1 MSSYLTRKCIG
12 KVSSL
17 VRGLDL
23 QLDSTSLLKDFARA
37 LAALHLNFGT
47 AALFKWS
54 VGINELRSSDH
65 AVSIDLV
72 WTSFNRDIDKVRLS
86 QPPGLTLPQVS
97 NYRHVDIELREALTI
112 KYMKRVQELLT
123 GKKVGEEDEA
133 TLLQVVRLEANIS
146 RAMLD
151 PAEEREEKEVREVD
165 AAWLQKELPFID
177 WIVFMEE
184 TIGEEVEVVV
194 SSLTYLAA
202 ASRLLL
208 QMVNEEKGRKIVQQY
223 LVSRKHL
230 TTYLFFS

>member
-1 MSSYLTRKCIG
+1 M
-12 KVSSL
+12 
-17 VRGLDL
+17 
-23 QLDSTSLLKDFARA
+23 
-37 LAALHLNFGT
+37 
-47 AALFKWS
+47 
-54 VGINELRSSDH
+54 
-65 AVSIDLV
+65 
-72 WTSFNRDIDKVRLS
+72 
-86 QPPGLTLPQVS
+86 
-97 NYRHVDIELREALTI
+97 DIELREALTI

-123 GKKVGEEDEA
+123 GRKVGEEDEA

-151 PAEEREEKEVREVD
+151 LAEEREEKEVREVD

>member
-1 MSSYLTRKCIG
+1 M
-12 KVSSL
+12 
-17 VRGLDL
+17 
-23 QLDSTSLLKDFARA
+23 
-37 LAALHLNFGT
+37 
-47 AALFKWS
+47 
-54 VGINELRSSDH
+54 
-65 AVSIDLV
+65 
-72 WTSFNRDIDKVRLS
+72 
-86 QPPGLTLPQVS
+86 
-97 NYRHVDIELREALTI
+97 DIELREALTI

-123 GKKVGEEDEA
+123 GRKVEEEDEA

-151 PAEEREEKEVREVD
+151 LAEEREEKEVREVD

>member
-1 MSSYLTRKCIG
+1 M
-12 KVSSL
+12 
-17 VRGLDL
+17 
-23 QLDSTSLLKDFARA
+23 
-37 LAALHLNFGT
+37 
-47 AALFKWS
+47 
-54 VGINELRSSDH
+54 E
-65 AVSIDLV
+65 
-72 WTSFNRDIDKVRLS
+72 
-86 QPPGLTLPQVS
+86 
-97 NYRHVDIELREALTI
+97 
-112 KYMKRVQELLT
+112 
-123 GKKVGEEDEA
+123 EEDEA

-151 PAEEREEKEVREVD
+151 LAEEREEKEVREVD

-208 QMVNEEKGRKIVQQY
+208 QMVKEEKGRKIVQQY

>member
-1 MSSYLTRKCIG
+1 M
-12 KVSSL
+12 
-17 VRGLDL
+17 
-23 QLDSTSLLKDFARA
+23 
-37 LAALHLNFGT
+37 
-47 AALFKWS
+47 
-54 VGINELRSSDH
+54 
-65 AVSIDLV
+65 
-72 WTSFNRDIDKVRLS
+72 
-86 QPPGLTLPQVS
+86 
-97 NYRHVDIELREALTI
+97 DIELREALTI

-123 GKKVGEEDEA
+123 GRKVEEEDEA

-151 PAEEREEKEVREVD
+151 LAEEREEKEVREVD

-208 QMVNEEKGRKIVQQY
+208 QMVKEEKGRKIVQQY

>member
-1 MSSYLTRKCIG
+1 M
-12 KVSSL
+12 
-17 VRGLDL
+17 
-23 QLDSTSLLKDFARA
+23 KDFARA

-65 AVSIDLV
+65 AVSIVYIWKTSIIRDL
-72 WTSFNRDIDKVRLS
+72 DKVRLS

-123 GKKVGEEDEA
+123 GRKVEEEDEA

-151 PAEEREEKEVREVD
+151 LAEEREEKEVREVD

>member
-1 MSSYLTRKCIG
+1 M
-12 KVSSL
+12 
-17 VRGLDL
+17 
-23 QLDSTSLLKDFARA
+23 
-37 LAALHLNFGT
+37 
-47 AALFKWS
+47 
-54 VGINELRSSDH
+54 
-65 AVSIDLV
+65 
-72 WTSFNRDIDKVRLS
+72 
-86 QPPGLTLPQVS
+86 
-97 NYRHVDIELREALTI
+97 DIELREALTI

-123 GKKVGEEDEA
+123 GKKVEEEDEA
-133 TLLQVVRLEANIS
+133 TLLQVIRLEANIS

-151 PAEEREEKEVREVD
+151 LAEEREEKEVREVD
-165 AAWLQKELPFID
+165 VAWLQKELPFID

-208 QMVNEEKGRKIVQQY
+208 QMVKEEKGRKIVQQY

>member
-1 MSSYLTRKCIG
+1 M
-12 KVSSL
+12 
-17 VRGLDL
+17 
-23 QLDSTSLLKDFARA
+23 
-37 LAALHLNFGT
+37 
-47 AALFKWS
+47 
-54 VGINELRSSDH
+54 
-65 AVSIDLV
+65 
-72 WTSFNRDIDKVRLS
+72 
-86 QPPGLTLPQVS
+86 S

-123 GKKVGEEDEA
+123 GRKVGEEDEA

-208 QMVNEEKGRKIVQQY
+208 QMVKEEKGRKIVQQY

>member
-1 MSSYLTRKCIG
+1 M
-12 KVSSL
+12 
-17 VRGLDL
+17 
-23 QLDSTSLLKDFARA
+23 
-37 LAALHLNFGT
+37 
-47 AALFKWS
+47 
-54 VGINELRSSDH
+54 
-65 AVSIDLV
+65 
-72 WTSFNRDIDKVRLS
+72 
-86 QPPGLTLPQVS
+86 
-97 NYRHVDIELREALTI
+97 DIELREALTI

-151 PAEEREEKEVREVD
+151 LAEEREEKEVREVD

-208 QMVNEEKGRKIVQQY
+208 QMVKEEKGRKIVQQY

>member
-1 MSSYLTRKCIG
+1 M
-12 KVSSL
+12 
-17 VRGLDL
+17 
-23 QLDSTSLLKDFARA
+23 
-37 LAALHLNFGT
+37 
-47 AALFKWS
+47 
-54 VGINELRSSDH
+54 
-65 AVSIDLV
+65 
-72 WTSFNRDIDKVRLS
+72 
-86 QPPGLTLPQVS
+86 S

-123 GKKVGEEDEA
+123 GRKVEEEDEA

-151 PAEEREEKEVREVD
+151 LAEEREEKEVREVD

-208 QMVNEEKGRKIVQQY
+208 QMVKEEKGRKIVQQY

>member
-1 MSSYLTRKCIG
+1 M
-12 KVSSL
+12 
-17 VRGLDL
+17 
-23 QLDSTSLLKDFARA
+23 
-37 LAALHLNFGT
+37 
-47 AALFKWS
+47 
-54 VGINELRSSDH
+54 
-65 AVSIDLV
+65 
-72 WTSFNRDIDKVRLS
+72 
-86 QPPGLTLPQVS
+86 TLPQVD
-97 NYRHVDIELREALTI
+97 NYRHVDIELREALTV
-112 KYMKRVQELLT
+112 KYMKMVQELLT
-123 GKKVGEEDEA
+123 GRVVGKEDEV
-133 TLLQVVRLEANIS
+133 TLLKVVRLEANIS

-151 PAEEREEKEVREVD
+151 LAEEREEKEVREVD

>member
-1 MSSYLTRKCIG
+1 M
-12 KVSSL
+12 
-17 VRGLDL
+17 D
-23 QLDSTSLLKDFARA
+23 
-37 LAALHLNFGT
+37 
-47 AALFKWS
+47 
-54 VGINELRSSDH
+54 
-65 AVSIDLV
+65 
-72 WTSFNRDIDKVRLS
+72 
-86 QPPGLTLPQVS
+86 

-123 GKKVGEEDEA
+123 GRVVGKEDEV
-133 TLLQVVRLEANIS
+133 TLLKVVRLEANIS

-151 PAEEREEKEVREVD
+151 LAEEREEKEVREVD